1 MKLHRVY
8 TLFCVVL
15 AGWWIGDMSSH
26 GLTWYRVAML
36 CGTLIALGIHAALA
50 MVDRGDE

>member
-8 TLFCVVL
+8 ALFCVVL
-15 AGWWIGDMSSH
+15 AGWWVGMMSAH
-26 GLTWYRVAML
+26 GFTWYRVTLL
-36 CGTLIALGIHAALA
+36 CASLVAFGIHVALA